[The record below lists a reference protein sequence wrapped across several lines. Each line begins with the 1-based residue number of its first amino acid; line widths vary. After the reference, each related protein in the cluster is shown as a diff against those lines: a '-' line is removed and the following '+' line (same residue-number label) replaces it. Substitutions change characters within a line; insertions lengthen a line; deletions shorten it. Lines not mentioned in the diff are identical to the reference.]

1 MALPFLRPSLLGAAA
16 LALTASL
23 AGPALAETVTHAQG
37 ETEIDGVPQT
47 VLVYDIATLD
57 NLDALGVPVAGA
69 PGAGLPSY
77 LAQYA
82 APIGTLF
89 EPDFEAVNAVE
100 PDLVLV
106 GGRSAPQYAALA
118 AMAPTLDLTPSREN
132 FIGDVVSNLQ
142 LLGGIFGR
150 EAEATRL
157 AEALTADVAA
167 LHGAAADAGRVLV
180 VLTTGGRMS
189 AHGPGSRFAVLYD
202 DYGFTPAVEGLD
214 TGTHGQAISFE
225 FIRETDPDW
234 LFVVDRDA
242 AIGREG
248 QSAAEYLDNPLVQAT
263 TAWQRGQVVYLDA
276 QAWYLVGGGVQALRT
291 GIAQLQDALAAAQD

>member
-1 MALPFLRPSLLGAAA
+1 MAIRLLCTAAA
-16 LALTASL
+16 LALTLTPAL
-23 AGPALAETVTHAQG
+23 ALAETVTHAQG
-37 ETEIDGVPQT
+37 QTEITATPET

-69 PGAGLPSY
+69 PGQALPPH

-89 EPDFEAVNAVE
+89 EPDFEAVNAAA

-106 GGRSAPQYAALA
+106 GGRSAAQYAALS
-118 AMAPTLDLTPSREN
+118 AMVPTLDLTVAREGYIDN
-132 FIGDVVSNLQ
+132 VVGNLR
-142 LLGGIFGR
+142 LLGGLFDR
-150 EAEATRL
+150 EAEAETL
-157 AEALTADVAA
+157 VDALRADVAA
-167 LHGAAADAGRVLV
+167 LHAEAAGVGRVLV

-189 AHGPGSRFAVLYD
+189 AHGPGSRFAVVYD

-225 FIRETDPDW
+225 FIRETNPDW

-248 QSAAEYLDNPLVQAT
+248 QAAAEYLDNPLVQST
-263 TAWQRGQVVYLDA
+263 TAWQQGQVVYLDA
-276 QAWYLVGGGVQALRT
+276 QAWYLTGAGVQALRSS
-291 GIAQLQDALAAAQD
+291 IAQLRDALAAAQN